1 MKART
6 LLTYLSIAALLVWG
20 SVFVYFYLT
29 GRIEKH
35 VDVNFRTWA
44 LVSGLGLCV
53 LGLFNLATARESA
66 GCCGHDHDH
75 DHDHGHSHDH
85 DHDHDHAGCCGH
97 DHSHDHSHD
106 SAPAAHGEPGHVHGP
121 GCGHDHA
128 EHGHSHHH
136 HHHAEAGHGHSHSHD
151 DAHDHHH
158 EQPAS
163 SLVTAVII
171 LIVPLL
177 MAAHYS
183 QDRFSSEYVAKWGK
197 IERQIFQM
205 RLAEQ
210 RAAAKAKAGQG
221 APASAAGAPTDA
233 AQTVASADAPPAGDG
248 KAAPGAADTPPA
260 GDGAAG
266 GAEWGAFTMADLE
279 RMVPKNEA
287 GNFLLD
293 VPQLFYTAGDE
304 ELMKV
309 MEGIRVETTAQVM
322 EETLNNPKGTRLKLF
337 RLFVECCAADA
348 RPLSV
353 PIDFG
358 KAPPTYEE
366 MGWVKVTGKIHYAE
380 EEGNIVPL
388 ILVETME
395 ATAEPTDMM
404 LY

>member
-1 MKART
+1 
-6 LLTYLSIAALLVWG
+6 
-20 SVFVYFYLT
+20 
-29 GRIEKH
+29 
-35 VDVNFRTWA
+35 
-44 LVSGLGLCV
+44 
-53 LGLFNLATARESA
+53 
-66 GCCGHDHDH
+66 
-75 DHDHGHSHDH
+75 
-85 DHDHDHAGCCGH
+85 
-97 DHSHDHSHD
+97 
-106 SAPAAHGEPGHVHGP
+106 
-121 GCGHDHA
+121 
-128 EHGHSHHH
+128 
-136 HHHAEAGHGHSHSHD
+136 
-151 DAHDHHH
+151 
-158 EQPAS
+158 
-163 SLVTAVII
+163 
-171 LIVPLL
+171 

-197 IERQIFQM
+197 IERQIYQM
-205 RLAEQ
+205 RLAER
-210 RAAAKAKAGQG
+210 RAAAKAQAGQPPTAVAAATAPG
-221 APASAAGAPTDA
+221 AGTAAPAAAPAADSTQPGAAP
-233 AQTVASADAPPAGDG
+233 ADTPPAADG

-260 GDGAAG
+260 GDTASAGG

-293 VPQLFYTAGDE
+293 VPQIFYTAGDD

-366 MGWVKVTGKIHYAE
+366 MGWVKVIGKIHYAE

-388 ILVETME
+388 IQVETME